1 MKVKI
6 PINLYQLSRVTGK
19 ILKYMRTKETFGP
32 SIDRNAMVFI
42 KKKEASPLFLSLFK
56 EKPDD

>member
-6 PINLYQLSRVTGK
+6 QINLYQLSRVTGK

-32 SIDRNAMVFI
+32 LIDRNTMVF
-42 KKKEASPLFLSLFK
+42 KKKEKGISIIFVIIQ
-56 EKPDD
+56 EKARC